1 MEELMK
7 KFLAVVLVLA
17 SVLFAACGSSI
28 SDETRSAASDH
39 IGKIS
44 LSLSNASFSL
54 RDAKDALAANSAY
67 SNFAKSIADLTAT
80 EATLA
85 KNEGYALVAQDKVLR
100 EKITKLSTTIVR
112 FTNDI
117 LGNNKDLKLEAAA
130 LDAGKRMLGVFT
142 NARFAPI
149 EWIRACD
156 DASTMISDLTKL
168 MEATHKGLLEA
179 KSGKDAGAVLVAY
192 AASVKALSERGQML
206 EKRYPFFK
214 KVPTDPILEKPVAE
228 LRAAMVKLG
237 NELKNKEKAYKDD
250 KDFNDA
256 LKQMK
261 DNLTTLKK

>member
-1 MEELMK
+1 MK

-100 EKITKLSTTIVR
+100 EKITNSPNYCPVYQRYLAITRTR
-112 FTNDI
+112 QRR
-117 LGNNKDLKLEAAA
+117 

-142 NARFAPI
+142 NARFASI

-156 DASTMISDLTKL
+156 DASAKISDLTVD
-168 MEATHKGLLEA
+168 GG
-179 KSGKDAGAVLVAY
+179 KSQRPSGSQMARM
-192 AASVKALSERGQML
+192 ALSLLPTLPSQSPPSVARCSKNAIL
-206 EKRYPFFK
+206 LR
-214 KVPTDPILEKPVAE
+214 KVPTDQFREAGCRAE
-228 LRAAMVKLG
+228 SRNG
-237 NELKNKEKAYKDD
+237 
-250 KDFNDA
+250 
-256 LKQMK
+256 Q
-261 DNLTTLKK
+261 TGQ